1 MEMELSRMGTKDR
14 RLVQLE
20 LSLQDSEFAAAAL
33 RDSEL
38 RYRRLFESARDGI
51 LILDAVTGRV
61 IDANPFLQ
69 ELLGYTLNEM
79 CGEFIWDLGVLRDIA
94 ASQEAFRTL
103 QENEYIRYDDLPLE
117 TRDGRPVSV
126 EFVSNV
132 YTVDKVKVIQCNIR
146 DITARKLADAG
157 NRAWG
162 GRDIAGHPLLTA
174 QFRRAQKLEA
184 VGLLAGGV
192 AHDYNNM
199 LTVIL
204 GNTELA
210 LLDAAVDGPLR
221 GQLEEIHKAALRSAE
236 ITRQLLTFARRQSI
250 APVALDLN
258 ASIEATITMIRK
270 LFGEGIELAWTPGA
284 DLWPVRMDAVEVS
297 RVLANLCVNAR
308 DAIGDTGRI
317 SIETCNAVFN
327 GERGERNQEFPA
339 GEYVMLAVRDD
350 GTGITHADLDRIFE
364 PRFTTGAPGPDTGL
378 GLSSVDDL
386 VRQAGGFI
394 NVHSAAG
401 SGTTVRV
408 YLRRH
413 EGDPVASGADPEG
426 DAPRGHGETVL
437 VVEDEPALLHMT
449 GSLLTRLGYEVLAAA
464 SPSHALT
471 LAAQHRG
478 GIRILLTD
486 VVMPQMNGRS
496 LATRLQAD
504 CPGMALLFMSGYAA
518 GMALDQSGPEW
529 DGDLI
534 QKPFSTMELAV
545 RMRAAIE
552 KPSGSVPDGKAS

>member
-1 MEMELSRMGTKDR
+1 MGAKDR

-132 YTVDKVKVIQCNIR
+132 YTVDKVEVIQCNIR
-146 DITARKLADAG
+146 DISARRLAKADNRVSAG
-157 NRAWG
+157 G
-162 GRDIAGHPLLTA
+162 DITGQPPLA
-174 QFRRAQKLEA
+174 ARFQEAQKLEA

-204 GNTELA
+204 GNAELA
-210 LLDAAVDGPLR
+210 LQDAAVDGPLR
-221 GQLEEIHKAALRSAE
+221 GQLEGILKAARRSAG

-250 APVALDLN
+250 APVSLDLN
-258 ASIEATITMIRK
+258 GSIDGMIAMIRK
-270 LFGEGIELAWTPGA
+270 LVGEAVELAWTPGA
-284 DLWPVRMDAVEVS
+284 DLWPVRMDPVEVS
-297 RVLANLCVNAR
+297 RVLASLCVNAR
-308 DAIGDTGRI
+308 DSIADTGRI

-327 GERGERNQEFPA
+327 EARSERNQEFPA

-350 GTGITHADLDRIFE
+350 GSGMTAADLDRIFE
-364 PRFTTGAPGPDTGL
+364 PQFTTKASGRGTGL
-378 GLSSVDDL
+378 GLSSVDEL
-386 VRQAGGFI
+386 VRRSGGFI
-394 NVHSAAG
+394 NVHSVPG

-408 YLRRH
+408 YLRRY
-413 EGDPVASGADPEG
+413 ECAPIGSGADPDD

-437 VVEDEPALLHMT
+437 VVEDEPDLLHMA
-449 GSLLTRLGYEVLAAA
+449 GRMLTRLGYEVLAAD
-464 SPSHALT
+464 SPSRALA
-471 LAAQHRG
+471 LAAKHRG

-486 VVMPQMNGRS
+486 VAMPQMNGRS
-496 LATRLQAD
+496 LATRLRAD
-504 CPGMALLFMSGYAA
+504 CPGMGLLFMSGYAGGA
-518 GMALDQSGPEW
+518 DLDRSGREW

-534 QKPFSTMELAV
+534 HKPFSTRERAV
-545 RMRAAIE
+545 GMRAALNHLT
-552 KPSGSVPDGKAS
+552 SSDAAR

>member
-146 DITARKLADAG
+146 DNTARKLADADHHVPV
-157 NRAWG
+157 
-162 GRDIAGHPLLTA
+162 GRDITAQSLQTA
-174 QFRRAQKLEA
+174 QFHQAQKLEA

-192 AHDYNNM
+192 AHDYNNL

-210 LLDAAVDGPLR
+210 LQDAAADGPLR
-221 GQLEEIHKAALRSAE
+221 RRLEEIRKAAQRSAE

-258 ASIEATITMIRK
+258 RSINGMIAMIRK
-270 LFGEGIELAWTPGA
+270 LVGEAIELTWNPGA
-284 DLWPVRMDAVEVS
+284 DLWPVRMDPVEVS

-308 DAIGDTGRI
+308 DAIADTGRI
-317 SIETCNAVFN
+317 SIETCNAVFH
-327 GERGERNQEFPA
+327 EASSERNQEFPA
-339 GEYVMLAVRDD
+339 GEYVMLAVSDD
-350 GTGITHADLDRIFE
+350 GTGMTPADLDRIFE
-364 PRFTTGAPGPDTGL
+364 PLFTIRAPGQGTGL

-394 NVHSAAG
+394 NVHSAPG
-401 SGTTVRV
+401 NGTTVRV
-408 YLRRH
+408 YLRRN
-413 EGDPVASGADPEG
+413 E
-426 DAPRGHGETVL
+426 DAAR
-437 VVEDEPALLHMT
+437 
-449 GSLLTRLGYEVLAAA
+449 
-464 SPSHALT
+464 
-471 LAAQHRG
+471 
-478 GIRILLTD
+478 
-486 VVMPQMNGRS
+486 
-496 LATRLQAD
+496 
-504 CPGMALLFMSGYAA
+504 
-518 GMALDQSGPEW
+518 
-529 DGDLI
+529 
-534 QKPFSTMELAV
+534 
-545 RMRAAIE
+545 
-552 KPSGSVPDGKAS
+552 